1 VCVAL
6 SGSCSLL
13 APSAVEAR
21 KETLTK
27 VPAELPHGK
36 THPGTLLVL
45 APEAGP
51 LYDTVQMAYQ
61 IRPYEIAYFSQTEW
75 AERPPLMLHP
85 LLVRTL
91 QDGACFSTV
100 VTPPFMGHYTHAL
113 RTQILT
119 LLQDFTAEPPTLQLT
134 LRFQLITAGGD
145 EPVATREI
153 SIHEPMREKSPY
165 AGAVAANDATAKALR
180 EVAEFVQAQV
190 G

>member
-1 VCVAL
+1 MSGPWRSPIWVGLVCVAL

-36 THPGTLLVL
+36 THPGT
-45 APEAGP
+45 
-51 LYDTVQMAYQ
+51 
-61 IRPYEIAYFSQTEW
+61 
-75 AERPPLMLHP
+75 

-165 AGAVAANDATAKALR
+165 AGAVAANDATAKAL
-180 EVAEFVQAQV
+180 
-190 G
+190 